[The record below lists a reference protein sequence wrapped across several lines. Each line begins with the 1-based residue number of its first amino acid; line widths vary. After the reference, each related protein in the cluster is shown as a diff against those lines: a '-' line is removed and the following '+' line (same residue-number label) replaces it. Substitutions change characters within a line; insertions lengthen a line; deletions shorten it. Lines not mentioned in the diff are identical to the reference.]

1 MAGDPYYDD
10 MVFLYRGN
18 GGYVDESNNGY
29 TITPSVGYNDYTY
42 NTSGVNPSAGSLF
55 SGTTALQ
62 ITDFRGRIGCGAP
75 LISGASNFTVEAW
88 VYTGPSGT
96 GSRIIFSQGPSGTS
110 SDLQLYFSHLEYKF
124 YAAFLSSA
132 TIQSNANAVVYN
144 TWTHVAWTRSG
155 STQYLFV
162 NGVLHT
168 TGSISGTATTDDSL
182 IGAPGA
188 STVITGY
195 RVKDLIVYDKAM
207 FTSNFTPRSFET
219 PAYQLNDKL
228 IPRKDLQARKPLKVN
243 GNNFIHR
250 VGI

>member
-1 MAGDPYYDD
+1 MAGDLYYDD

-18 GGYVDESNNGY
+18 GGFVDESNNGY
-29 TITPSVGYNDYTY
+29 TITPSVGDNNFTY

-62 ITDFRGRIGCGAP
+62 ITNSRGRIGCGAP
-75 LISGASNFTVEAW
+75 LISGSNNFTVEAW

-96 GSRIIFSQGPSGTS
+96 GERYIFFQGTSGTD
-110 SDLQLYFSHLEYKF
+110 DLLLYFSHLEYRF
-124 YAAFLSSA
+124 FADFVSSGPL
-132 TIQSNANAVVYN
+132 TSNANAFVYN

-155 STQYLFV
+155 STQYLFI
-162 NGVLHT
+162 NGVLHNT
-168 TGSISGTATTDDSL
+168 RSISGSAAAADSI
-182 IGAPGA
+182 IGAPGPTA
-188 STVITGY
+188 TITGY
-195 RVKDLIVYDKAM
+195 RVKDLIVYNKAM
-207 FTSNFTPRSFET
+207 YTSSFTPRNYEV

-228 IPRKDLQARKPLKVN
+228 IPRKDLHIRKPLRVN